1 MRGKGAPMKTKSCNK
16 RLIIYEIRNAI
27 GNPFIAFFGIV
38 FPVMMLM
45 IITFSLRK
53 QVPSSM
59 VREANTGVF
68 ITMSLIIPMAVIL
81 LGHSANYSQELE
93 KEIPVRMQLFGFSQN
108 SIMLAKIIAQ
118 TITLTAGLIFYS
130 VFSYILVDLQ
140 SPKLSSAL
148 CLIGC
153 LYVMGICFFLFA
165 HGLSNIFK
173 KFGPTYTISMFVYF
187 GSMILCGMMGI
198 QTEQL
203 PKALRR
209 VASFLPM
216 SYVSSDFIDFWQ
228 GGSYNFGPMIQAFLF
243 FGALCGLLVV
253 YSNYK
258 NRRVIK

>member
-1 MRGKGAPMKTKSCNK
+1 MRGRGDPMKTKSCNK
-16 RLIIYEIRNAI
+16 KLIIYEIRNAI

-59 VREANTGVF
+59 IRETNTGVF

-93 KEIPVRMQLFGFSQN
+93 KEIPVRIAAVWLSQN

-140 SPKLSSAL
+140 SPKFSSAL

-153 LYVMGICFFLFA
+153 LYLLGIFFFLFA

-173 KFGPTYTISMFVYF
+173 KFGPYVYDKYVCLLWEHDSLRYD
-187 GSMILCGMMGI
+187 GHTDRTASQSAEACGI
-198 QTEQL
+198 FPSNELHQQC
-203 PKALRR
+203 
-209 VASFLPM
+209 
-216 SYVSSDFIDFWQ
+216 FIEFWQ

-243 FGALCGLLVV
+243 FGALCGLLVI